1 MATNEQIITRI
12 DTLENNVTARFER
25 IEEDIEKNAEDIKQN
40 NEDIKHQDDELRGNS
55 HPGIKARLSSVEKYI
70 AETKRWQQAII
81 LMIIADIVTRVL
93 TNLF

>member
-25 IEEDIEKNAEDIKQN
+25 IEEDIEKNTKN
-40 NEDIKHQDDELRGNS
+40 IKHADDELRGNS